1 VEPIIF
7 PISDEK
13 TTEDR
18 NTLLLVQF
26 QPSGY
31 DGGLTLILVRLA
43 AELMDAKGADELLNT
58 PR

>member
-31 DGGLTLILVRLA
+31 DGGLTLILVGLA